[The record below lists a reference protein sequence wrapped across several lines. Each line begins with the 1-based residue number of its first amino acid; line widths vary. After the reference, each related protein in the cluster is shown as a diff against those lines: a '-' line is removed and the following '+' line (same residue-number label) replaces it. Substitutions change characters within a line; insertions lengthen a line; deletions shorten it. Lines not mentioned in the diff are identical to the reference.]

1 MRVHC
6 PGKNGLFSKILF
18 ALTITFLCILSFD
31 LNAGYSGSLIGNQL
45 LTKDEG
51 TLYGGGIN
59 IRNDF
64 PKKFGLRN
72 TFITADLFA
81 AANRENKGEHDEITR
96 FYAPLSVGLEYRF
109 QLFRT
114 NFYIVPSLSAGLAY
128 FKIMKPKK
136 FGYFYD
142 YSQTETQT
150 GIAPYAA
157 ANASILWIASQK
169 YMFSISAGYE
179 SPMFS
184 SKAKGL
190 KGFMFT
196 ASIGYNFSGINRG
209 VGYE

>member
-1 MRVHC
+1 MRVIC
-6 PGKNGLFSKILF
+6 PCKHGLFSGVFYTLIVVSLF
-18 ALTITFLCILSFD
+18 SLSFK

-64 PKKFGLRN
+64 PRKFGIRN

-81 AANRENKGEHDEITR
+81 ASNRENKGEYNEITR
-96 FYAPLSVGLEYRF
+96 FYAPFSAGLEYRY

-128 FKIMKPKK
+128 YKLMKPKK

-142 YSQTETQT
+142 YSQTDTQT
-150 GIAPYAA
+150 GIAPYTA
-157 ANASILWIASQK
+157 ANVSILWIASQK
-169 YMFSISAGYE
+169 YLFSISAGYE
-179 SPMFS
+179 SPLFS
-184 SKAKGL
+184 SKASGL

-196 ASIGYNFSGINRG
+196 ASIGYNFSGRNKGI
-209 VGYE
+209 GYD

>member
-1 MRVHC
+1 MRFHC
-6 PGKNGLFSKILF
+6 PGKHGLFSKILF
-18 ALTITFLCILSFD
+18 ALTITFLCVLSFE
-31 LNAGYSGSLIGNQL
+31 LNAAYSGSLFGNQL

-59 IRNDF
+59 IRNDY
-64 PKKFGLRN
+64 PQKFGIRN

-81 AANRENKGEHDEITR
+81 ASSRENKGEHDEITR
-96 FYAPLSVGLEYRF
+96 FYAPLSAGLEYRY
-109 QLFRT
+109 QLFKT

-150 GIAPYAA
+150 GIATYAA

-169 YMFSISAGYE
+169 YMFAISAGYE
-179 SPMFS
+179 SPIS
-184 SKAKGL
+184 SSEASGL
-190 KGFMFT
+190 KGFMFR
-196 ASIGYNFSGINRG
+196 ASIGYNFSGNNRG
-209 VGYE
+209 LGYE

>member
-1 MRVHC
+1 MRVHS
-6 PGKNGLFSKILF
+6 PFEHGLFSKILF
-18 ALTITFLCILSFD
+18 ALTIILLCTLSFE
-31 LNAGYSGSLIGNQL
+31 LNAAYSGSLFGNQL

-64 PKKFGLRN
+64 PQKFGIQN

-81 AANRENKGEHDEITR
+81 ASSRTNKGEYNEVTR
-96 FYAPLSVGLEYRF
+96 FYAPLSAGLEYRY

-114 NFYIVPSLSAGLAY
+114 NFYIVPSFSAGLAY
-128 FKIMKPKK
+128 YKLMKPKK

-150 GIAPYAA
+150 GIATYAA

-169 YMFSISAGYE
+169 YMFAISAGYE

-184 SKAKGL
+184 SKASGL

-196 ASIGYNFSGINRG
+196 ASIGYNFSGRNRG
-209 VGYE
+209 MGYD